1 MLKATK
7 EIWNSL
13 FVLYE
18 GMKDVELR
26 KIVTLTTHHECFSK
40 KEGETIDEMF
50 GRFQLLL
57 NGLEALEHVY
67 SKAQVNLKII
77 DNLPNEWEPKIT
89 AISEARNIK
98 ALSWDEF
105 LGILHVHEVYLQNRD
120 QLPLKDFPTLKYR
133 ETSSKKEEKKSFT
146 QALKVK
152 IIKSKASYDSSIG
165 STNDEVT
172 LMSRNFKKILKRKE
186 DTSTTPERKT

>member
-1 MLKATK
+1 M
-7 EIWNSL
+7 
-13 FVLYE
+13 
-18 GMKDVELR
+18 
-26 KIVTLTTHHECFSK
+26 
-40 KEGETIDEMF
+40 
-50 GRFQLLL
+50 
-57 NGLEALEHVY
+57 
-67 SKAQVNLKII
+67 
-77 DNLPNEWEPKIT
+77 
-89 AISEARNIK
+89 
-98 ALSWDEF
+98 SWDEF